1 MIEEQKPTRKIF
13 FNYRRADNPD
23 FVERIRDWF
32 AWKYGRDS
40 VFMDFDTIPPFT
52 AFADFIREKVR
63 ECDLLVAIIGPQWLD
78 ILHDRLA
85 HNDEEDYVQTEIRLA
100 LEEGKPIAPICI
112 KKAAI
117 PRARDLPPE
126 LRPMLEYHVAHLDSG
141 KHFLDNIEMILEAVE
156 RELTKL
162 DALKVMAKVQTVEF
176 DVFAAIQNYQEAADR
191 QDWKVALD
199 WLACIRASDY
209 VPAFYPLDDY
219 EQQAREGL
227 SLQEAERDYNIIRM
241 MAARS
246 SSGKEDPTRI
256 WSALLTFWKAQP
268 GYDPD
273 NLAAQFRPA
282 SAMTRLSDSG
292 DLVPLDD
299 LFNASGVVGDLLT
312 LDQALGEG
320 IISGL
325 DTGTQP
331 SGTAVETGI
340 QLPPVFPS
348 QLLSFDEAQS
358 LGLLPDLENQ

>member
-1 MIEEQKPTRKIF
+1 MLDDNKPTRKIF

-78 ILHDRLA
+78 ILRDRLA

-112 KKAAI
+112 KKAVV
-117 PRARDLPPE
+117 PRSRDLPSE

-141 KHFLDNIEMILEAVE
+141 KHFLDNIEMILEGVE

-191 QDWKVALD
+191 QDWRTALD
-199 WLACIRASDY
+199 WLSKIRNSGYA
-209 VPAFYPLDDY
+209 PTWYPLENY
-219 EQQAREGL
+219 EREANEFL
-227 SLQEAERDYNIIRM
+227 QLQEAEREYNIIRKM
-241 MAARS
+241 VERVS
-246 SSGKEDPTRI
+246 RKPEERVHVKK
-256 WSALLTFWKAQP
+256 ALEALWKNHP

-273 NLAAQFRPA
+273 GVA
-282 SAMTRLSDSG
+282 SKLLLDVELSGEIAPQGSVEVTRIAK
-292 DLVPLDD
+292 PLDLSIFD
-299 LFNASGVVGDLLT
+299 QLDNPINPVLVDAVFNPDT
-312 LDQALGEG
+312 LAHIVENLPHDRRT
-320 IISGL
+320 ISI
-325 DTGTQP
+325 
-331 SGTAVETGI
+331 E
-340 QLPPVFPS
+340 
-348 QLLSFDEAQS
+348 EAQS